1 MEMIGRNYKYFIT
14 SVVLILVVNLI
25 LIFFGGDFAIKW
37 YVYAVSCLIA
47 LGVLKSRG
55 YTISLNRK
63 GFKIRGIFKVFEF
76 SYSDIERVSL
86 FQDRFFY
93 KRTLGVVIYLKDK
106 TYEKYFIGTLP
117 SSERHR
123 LQKIFEDNIDG
134 D

>member
-1 MEMIGRNYKYFIT
+1 MIGRNYKYLIT

-55 YTISLNRK
+55 YAISLNRK
-63 GFKIRGIFKVFEF
+63 GFKIRGIFKVIEF

-123 LQKIFEDNIDG
+123 LQKIFDSNINRG
-134 D
+134 